1 MPIYI
6 KLTDPKEESQQTC
19 IMWHLLLPKRVV
31 RRRYTEHRGI
41 SLSHGVYNSSSLP
54 CLFSAHFCLRK
65 NIIKKSKGCF
75 FIYSNKNLPLSLME
89 ARLLSCVSF
98 FFNSLS
104 LTLSLLSP
112 FINRSFR
119 WKIVSAVH
127 STAVSLSRESKNILV
142 FYVVKWDPPITLS
155 LSLSFLFFFWRIL
168 FLFHLHLHL
177 QIGMHKNDIKGALYF
192 HLKMCNYY
200 IFLEGDLYFI
210 DYYSFL
216 IINVRI

>member
-75 FIYSNKNLPLSLME
+75 FIYSNKNLLLSLME

-142 FYVVKWDPPITLS
+142 FYVGKWDPPITLS
-155 LSLSFLFFFWRIL
+155 LSLSFLMDSFSSS
-168 FLFHLHLHL
+168 LHL
-177 QIGMHKNDIKGALYF
+177 QIGMHKNNIKVLVFFIWRCAIII
-192 HLKMCNYY
+192 
-200 IFLEGDLYFI
+200 IFFGRGFI
-210 DYYSFL
+210 LFFL
-216 IINVRI
+216 NF

>member
-19 IMWHLLLPKRVV
+19 NMWHLLLPKRVV

-65 NIIKKSKGCF
+65 NIIKNSKGCF

-155 LSLSFLFFFWRIL
+155 LSLSLSLFWWIL
-168 FLFHLHLHL
+168 FPLLCICKLACTKIIL
-177 QIGMHKNDIKGALYF
+177 RCLYF

>member
-75 FIYSNKNLPLSLME
+75 FIYSNKNLLLSLME

-142 FYVVKWDPPITLS
+142 FYVGKWDPPITLS
-155 LSLSFLFFFWRIL
+155 LSFFWWIL
-168 FLFHLHLHL
+168 FPLLCICKLACTKIIL
-177 QIGMHKNDIKGALYF
+177 KCLYF
-192 HLKMCNYY
+192 SFEDVQLLLF
-200 IFLEGDLYFI
+200 FLEGDLYFFFFK
-210 DYYSFL
+210 FL
-216 IINVRI
+216 ETGIYTL

>member
-19 IMWHLLLPKRVV
+19 NMWHLLLPKRVV

-65 NIIKKSKGCF
+65 NIIKNSKGCF

-155 LSLSFLFFFWRIL
+155 LSLSGEVGPTDNSLSLSLSLSRMDSFSSS
-168 FLFHLHLHL
+168 LHL
-177 QIGMHKNDIKGALYF
+177 QIGMHKNNIKVLVF
-192 HLKMCNYY
+192 SFEDVQLLLF
-200 IFLEGDLYFI
+200 FLEGDLYF
-210 DYYSFL
+210 FF
-216 IINVRI
+216 

>member
-142 FYVVKWDPPITLS
+142 FYVGKWDPPITLS
-155 LSLSFLFFFWRIL
+155 LFFFL
-168 FLFHLHLHL
+168 MDSFSSSLHL
-177 QIGMHKNDIKGALYF
+177 QIGMHKNNIKVLVF
-192 HLKMCNYY
+192 SFEDVQLLLF
-200 IFLEGDLYFI
+200 FLEGDLYF
-210 DYYSFL
+210 FFF
-216 IINVRI
+216 

>member
-65 NIIKKSKGCF
+65 NIIKNSKGCF

-112 FINRSFR
+112 FINRSFQM
-119 WKIVSAVH
+119 KDCVGSALHRSFIEQGKQKYSCLLCGEVGPTDN
-127 STAVSLSRESKNILV
+127 S
-142 FYVVKWDPPITLS
+142 LS
-155 LSLSFLFFFWRIL
+155 LSLSLFDGFFFLFFAFANW
-168 FLFHLHLHL
+168 HA
-177 QIGMHKNDIKGALYF
+177 QK
-192 HLKMCNYY
+192 
-200 IFLEGDLYFI
+200 
-210 DYYSFL
+210 
-216 IINVRI
+216 